1 VLKACKFIYSAAC
14 PLSWGVSSIF
24 GVDFLSVD
32 LALNRAC
39 LFAKGVFANSLEE
52 ADAVVGLVG
61 VLLGGVLVVG
71 VDLADSGVRAVGVG
85 GLEVGVVAFTLAA
98 LASRRR
104 LVLVGRGVSFILAAI
119 GLGEGAVEFVT
130 LVSGFVVVVLGSVFR
145 LLVSLE
151 VAVVLAGVVV
161 VLADAVVVDGLVAA
175 ALLVVVDV
183 GGRVDTVLVVA
194 LELPNADGF
203 AGVALSGRV
212 VGFGPLAV
220 VGFGV
225 PVDVLTV
232 VDAPTLGLVVG
243 AFVVWDDV
251 AFPADFGV
259 VFDSARVVG
268 GLGDFLPTLVAAFTA
283 DFATLAISSVGTFS
297 VSLNSSTCGF

>member
-14 PLSWGVSSIF
+14 PLSWGVSSIL
-24 GVDFLSVD
+24 GVVFLSVD

-52 ADAVVGLVG
+52 ADADVGFVG

-71 VDLADSGVRAVGVG
+71 VDLEDSGVRAVGVG
-85 GLEVGVVAFTLAA
+85 GLEVGVAAFTLAA

-104 LVLVGRGVSFILAAI
+104 LVLVGRGASFILRAV

-130 LVSGFVVVVLGSVFR
+130 LVSGFVVVVLGSVLR
-145 LLVSLE
+145 LRVALE
-151 VAVVLAGVVV
+151 VAVVLAGVV
-161 VLADAVVVDGLVAA
+161 DGLVAA
-175 ALLVVVDV
+175 VLLVVVDV
-183 GGRVDTVLVVA
+183 GGLADTGLVVD
-194 LELPNADGF
+194 LVLPKADGF

-212 VGFGPLAV
+212 VGFGPVAV
-220 VGFGV
+220 VGFGA
-225 PVDVLTV
+225 PVDDLTV

-251 AFPADFGV
+251 VFPADFGV
-259 VFDSARVVG
+259 VFDSASVVG
-268 GLGDFLPTLVAAFTA
+268 GLGDFLLTLAAAFTA
-283 DFATLAISSVGTFS
+283 DLATLAISSAGTFS
-297 VSLNSSTCGF
+297 VSLTSSTCGF